1 MIKNL
6 PIKIVPK
13 DLDSIK
19 RASDKRHML
28 PPWLFK
34 HQELVSVLEKADT
47 IDQEALTNTLN
58 RIHFMNGNILL
69 QFRDSKYD
77 DSILVQA
84 YPEPCFSNEL
94 TCRLLDENLTGFD
107 IDSYKFQH
115 IIIDDGQFMILA
127 PAIAK
132 ETGKGYLKIQ
142 LPDISFII
150 GQRKARR
157 YACRNI
163 NVELNQSGFV
173 AVGEI
178 LDFSP
183 LGFRIKVKPESPSSF
198 QWFNSDAVSIIHLK
212 QGKQVFFSCPCQCIR
227 QENKLQDKEIV
238 LAPTDEEICRFK
250 KKQMRNPRQHLA
262 PPPALIFNHPFIKK
276 RIQLE
281 VSNISTSGFS
291 ILEKTDEG
299 ILMPGMIIPEL
310 TINFAGALSINC
322 SAQVIYRLEED
333 QKRVRYGLAIL
344 DMNINAY
351 TRLTH
356 ILSNTLDPNAYISS
370 EVDMDALWEFFFD
383 TGFIYPKKY
392 RLIYSHRKDL
402 KEIYRKLYQENPEI
416 AKHFTYQKNGRIFG
430 HISMVR
436 AYEKAWMLHHYAART
451 KESRRA
457 GFQVLKQIIY
467 YLNDM
472 HRLPS
477 AKMDYSISY
486 FRPDNKFSDRVFGGF
501 TRDLKDPHGSSLDL
515 FAYLPYTSLS
525 LDINLPERWSLKE
538 SSTYDLWELGRFYNH
553 YSGGLLLD
561 ALNLRQEDSGDESL
575 EKVYSRLGFL
585 RKRTVYSLTHD
596 GDLNA
601 VLIVNQSDL
610 GLNLSELLNGIK
622 ILVTNPEDLPWKV
635 LSVAISQL
643 IGVYNMEKVPVMFYP
658 MEYVEA
664 NDIPYEK
671 KYYLWVMNV
680 QYGNEY
686 MEYIQRKLRI
696 RY

>member
-69 QFRDSKYD
+69 QLRDSKYD

>member
-1 MIKNL
+1 MNEDR
-6 PIKIVPK
+6 PVKIVPE
-13 DLDSIK
+13 DLGSIK
-19 RASDKRHML
+19 RSSNKGCGL

-34 HQELVSVLEKADT
+34 HQELVNALENADT

-69 QFRDSKYD
+69 QLRDSKYD

-127 PAIAK
+127 PAIVK

-183 LGFRIKVKPESPSSF
+183 LGFRIRVKPDSSSSF

-212 QGKQVFFSCPCQCIR
+212 RGKQVFFSCSCQCIR
-227 QENKLQDKEIV
+227 QENKLQNREIV
-238 LAPTDEEICRFK
+238 LAPTDEEISRFK

-262 PPPALIFNHPFIKK
+262 PPPALIFNHPFIEK

-281 VSNISTSGFS
+281 VSDISTSGFS
-291 ILEKTDEG
+291 ILEETDEG
-299 ILMPGMIIPEL
+299 ILMLGMIIPEL

-392 RLIYSHRKDL
+392 RLIHSHRKDL

-486 FRPDNKFSDRVFGGF
+486 FRPENKFSDRVFGGF

-525 LDINLPERWSLKE
+525 LNINLPERWSLKE
-538 SSTYDLWELGRFYNH
+538 SSTYDLWELSRFYNY

-585 RKRTVYSLTHD
+585 RKWTVYSLTHD
-596 GDLNA
+596 GELNA

-643 IGVYNMEKVPVMFYP
+643 IGVYNMETVPVMFYP